1 MSPLTSF
8 TKKVACSFYHHVLTT
23 FQAGASSMWA
33 SCCGLLNEVMGTGTV
48 RAQQPGFGAGAG
60 PFRFAPSAGYSTYPP
75 TSSGSAGQLCKA
87 CGLAFS
93 VFRRKHICCDCR
105 KSFCALC
112 SVLQENLR
120 CCTTCHLLRG
130 TAFQRPRLMQLRV
143 KDLRQYLLLR
153 NIPTDMCREKEDL
166 VDLVLCHQGARETQR
181 AVLEEDDEEEE
192 DEDEEEE
199 DTHEEEEEEEEEEGG
214 DDTDSLHSH
223 AASPRSA
230 TRSASEQSV
239 LSASQGDVLSPSD
252 SSGTT
257 SQEHED
263 TPTASLLNL
272 EPTENIIEVSPAT
285 QRRIR
290 ASLSDLDNEA
300 AIENLSVRQ
309 LKEILARNFVN
320 YSGCCE
326 KWELLERVHRLYRE
340 NEQNRKSMEN
350 VSITAVV
357 AYPPPLCNSGVGDG
371 VKAQLAADENLCRI
385 CMDAIIDC
393 VLLECGHMVTCTKC
407 GKRMSECPIC
417 RQYVVRAVHVFK
429 S

>member
-1 MSPLTSF
+1 
-8 TKKVACSFYHHVLTT
+8 
-23 FQAGASSMWA
+23 MWA

-93 VFRRKHICCDCR
+93 VFRRKHICCDCK
-105 KSFCALC
+105 KSFCAPC

-120 CCTTCHLLRG
+120 CCSTCHLLRS
-130 TAFQRPRLMQLRV
+130 TAFQRPRLMRLRV
-143 KDLRQYLLLR
+143 KELRQYLLLR
-153 NIPTDMCREKEDL
+153 NIPTDTCREKQDL
-166 VDLVLCHQGARETQR
+166 VDLVLCHQGAGETPR
-181 AVLEEDDEEEE
+181 PL
-192 DEDEEEE
+192 
-199 DTHEEEEEEEEEEGG
+199 EEEEEEEVVVADDEEVREEMEEEEELEEVEEVEEEGEAG
-214 DDTDSLHSH
+214 EVDMDSLPSLPPSVH
-223 AASPRSA
+223 ASSPQSA
-230 TRSASEQSV
+230 VPSV
-239 LSASQGDVLSPSD
+239 SGSPGRLSPSSSYVMASQGP
-252 SSGTT
+252 GN
-257 SQEHED
+257 
-263 TPTASLLNL
+263 TPTVSLLNL
-272 EPTENIIEVSPAT
+272 EDTEHIMEVSPAT

-290 ASLSDLDNEA
+290 ASLSDLDTEE
-300 AIENLSVRQ
+300 AIEKLTVRQ

-340 NEQNRKSMEN
+340 NLQNRKSN
-350 VSITAVV
+350 GVRS
-357 AYPPPLCNSGVGDG
+357 PLAS
-371 VKAQLAADENLCRI
+371 DENLCRI
-385 CMDAIIDC
+385 CMDAVIDC

>member
-1 MSPLTSF
+1 M
-8 TKKVACSFYHHVLTT
+8 K
-23 FQAGASSMWA
+23 AGASSMWA

-93 VFRRKHICCDCR
+93 VFRRKHICCDCK

-153 NIPTDMCREKEDL
+153 NISTDTCREKEDL
-166 VDLVLCHQGARETQR
+166 VDLVLCHQGTRETPR
-181 AVLEEDDEEEE
+181 PVVEEDEEEEEDDEEEE
-192 DEDEEEE
+192 V
-199 DTHEEEEEEEEEEGG
+199 DTHEEEEEEEEEEEDEGE
-214 DDTDSLHSH
+214 DDTDSLHSLPH
-223 AASPRSA
+223 SRTASPPCA
-230 TRSASEQSV
+230 TRSASEQSA

-263 TPTASLLNL
+263 TPTASLLTL
-272 EPTENIIEVSPAT
+272 EPTENILEVSPAT

-290 ASLSDLDNEA
+290 ASLSDLDNEE

-340 NEQNRKSMEN
+340 NQQNRKSMGN
-350 VSITAVV
+350 VSITA
-357 AYPPPLCNSGVGDG
+357 DG

>member
-1 MSPLTSF
+1 M
-8 TKKVACSFYHHVLTT
+8 K
-23 FQAGASSMWA
+23 AGASSMWA

-75 TSSGSAGQLCKA
+75 TSAGSAGQLCKA

-93 VFRRKHICCDCR
+93 VFRRKHICCDCK

-120 CCTTCHLLRG
+120 CCMTCHLLRG
-130 TAFQRPRLMQLRV
+130 TAFQRPRLMRLRV

-153 NIPTDMCREKEDL
+153 NISTDTCREKEDL
-166 VDLVLCHQGARETQR
+166 VDLVLCHRGTRESPR
-181 AVLEEDDEEEE
+181 PVAEAEEGEEEEEDEEEE
-192 DEDEEEE
+192 DEDEE
-199 DTHEEEEEEEEEEGG
+199 DTHEEEEEDEDEGG
-214 DDTDSLHSH
+214 DDTDSLHSLPH
-223 AASPRSA
+223 SLPAASPPPA
-230 TRSASEQSV
+230 PRSASQQSG
-239 LSASQGDVLSPSD
+239 LSASPGDAPSPSD
-252 SSGTT
+252 SSGTS
-257 SQEHED
+257 SQEQED

-272 EPTENIIEVSPAT
+272 EPAESFMEVSPAT

-290 ASLSDLDNEA
+290 ASLSDLDNEE

-357 AYPPPLCNSGVGDG
+357 AYPPLLCKSGVGDG

-385 CMDAIIDC
+385 CMDAFIDC

>member
-1 MSPLTSF
+1 
-8 TKKVACSFYHHVLTT
+8 
-23 FQAGASSMWA
+23 MWA

-93 VFRRKHICCDCR
+93 VFRRKHVCCDCK

-153 NIPTDMCREKEDL
+153 NISTDTCREKEDL
-166 VDLVLCHQGARETQR
+166 VDLVLCHRGTREPPR
-181 AVLEEDDEEEE
+181 PVAEEEEEEEEDDDDDEEE
-192 DEDEEEE
+192 DEEEDEE
-199 DTHEEEEEEEEEEGG
+199 DTHEEEEEEEEDDGG
-214 DDTDSLHSH
+214 DDTDSLHSLPH
-223 AASPRSA
+223 SPPAASPPPA
-230 TRSASEQSV
+230 TRSASEQSE
-239 LSASQGDVLSPSD
+239 LSASPGDAASPSD
-252 SSGTT
+252 SSGTS
-257 SQEHED
+257 SQEQED

-272 EPTENIIEVSPAT
+272 EPAERFLEVSPAT

-290 ASLSDLDNEA
+290 ASLSDLDNEE

-357 AYPPPLCNSGVGDG
+357 AYPPLLCTSGVGDG

-385 CMDAIIDC
+385 CMDAFIDC

>member
-1 MSPLTSF
+1 M
-8 TKKVACSFYHHVLTT
+8 K
-23 FQAGASSMWA
+23 AGASSMWA
-33 SCCGLLNEVMGTGTV
+33 SCCGLLNEMMGTGTV

-93 VFRRKHICCDCR
+93 VFRRKHICCDCK

-153 NIPTDMCREKEDL
+153 NIPTDTCREKEDL
-166 VDLVLCHQGARETQR
+166 VDLVLCHQGTRETQR
-181 AVLEEDDEEEE
+181 PVMEEEDNEEEE
-192 DEDEEEE
+192 DD
-199 DTHEEEEEEEEEEGG
+199 DDDDDDDDEGG
-214 DDTDSLHSH
+214 EDTDSLHSLPH
-223 AASPRSA
+223 SRAGSPPSA
-230 TRSASEQSV
+230 TRSTSEQSV
-239 LSASQGDVLSPSD
+239 LSASQVDVLSPSD
-252 SSGTT
+252 SSGTS
-257 SQEHED
+257 SQGHED

-272 EPTENIIEVSPAT
+272 EPTDNILEVSPAT

-290 ASLSDLDNEA
+290 ASLSDLDNEE

-350 VSITAVV
+350 VSITA
-357 AYPPPLCNSGVGDG
+357 DG
-371 VKAQLAADENLCRI
+371 VRAQLAADENLCRI
-385 CMDAIIDC
+385 CMDAMIDC